1 MKLNKI
7 ILSAV
12 TALSFAGC
20 QSDMEFLTEKPK
32 DRITIENAFE
42 TSDQLLA
49 TIVSAYASF
58 ESFYF
63 AGGMGSDNFTYRQ
76 AGTDILDCKTSVTHY
91 SNFDQ
96 WTTTSGFV
104 KSIWDGYYRV
114 ISYANL
120 AISQLDNVSWSNEAD
135 KVRLEGEAHFLRGL
149 AHLRLAEY
157 YGAVPIIREFIQE
170 TKFDYVRDPRADVY
184 NFAIEEFK
192 LAYAALPES
201 TIAMGQAGRASK
213 YVAAHYLAEALVA
226 LGTETDDKACFTDA
240 EKYAKE
246 VIAKHPLMT
255 GRFGMRAPGATGSR
269 NGIPNEFLAGSA
281 YSDLFVSQNMTLTS
295 NTESMWVA
303 QAAPDYTTFSANG
316 NNGNRSIT
324 LSLTP
329 ALQDYAELQG
339 YPADLG
345 YGKPFSENV
354 PMEIGMYPYIHG
366 GQGWAQNT
374 ITWYAT
380 YEMWNAEN
388 NFGGTDDRYEEDV
401 TVRTKYMVTNQKHPL
416 YGQEVGW
423 EYIPRGMVNEA
434 SMFGALFY
442 KETPL
447 DRWDWDEVNDTYS
460 WFFPI
465 ARGTYYRSKYML
477 RSAETYLILA
487 EAQLRGGNSSSAL
500 ETLNTLRARANA
512 NPASNIDVQ
521 VVLDERGRELLLEE
535 DRWGTLLRCKPEEW
549 QSRIENYGTYTARG
563 TAAKFPDIRRWS
575 EYTKEIQ
582 FENWPIP
589 QTYIDL
595 NTGAEMAQNVGW

>member
-1 MKLNKI
+1 MKINKI

-12 TALSFAGC
+12 AALSFAGC

-32 DRITIENAFE
+32 DIITIENAFE
-42 TSDQLLA
+42 TSDQVLA
-49 TIVSAYASF
+49 TVVSGYAAF

-63 AGGMGSDNFTYRQ
+63 VQGMGSDNFTYRQ
-76 AGTDILDCKTSVTHY
+76 SGTDLLDCKSSNFHY
-91 SNFDQ
+91 SNFNQ
-96 WTTTSGFV
+96 WSTTSSFV
-104 KSIWDGYYRV
+104 KSIWDGYYKV

-120 AISQLDNVSWSNEAD
+120 TLAQLENVTWNNEND
-135 KVRLEGEAHFLRGL
+135 KKRVEGEAHFLRGL
-149 AHLRLAEY
+149 SHLRLAEY
-157 YGAVPIIREFIQE
+157 YGAVPIVREFVQE
-170 TKFDYVRDPRADVY
+170 SKFDYVRDARADVY

-201 TIAMGQAGRASK
+201 TVAMGESGRASK
-213 YVAAHYLAEALVA
+213 YAAAHYLAEALVA
-226 LGTETDDKACFTDA
+226 LGTETDDKACFTEA
-240 EKYAKE
+240 ERYAKE

-269 NGIPNEFLAGSA
+269 NGIDNAFPEGNAV
-281 YSDLFVSQNMTLTS
+281 SDLFVSQNMTLAS

-303 QAAPDYTTFSANG
+303 QSAQDYTTFSANG
-316 NNGNRSIT
+316 NRGNRSIT
-324 LSLTP
+324 LALTP
-329 ALQDYAELQG
+329 ALQDYTELIG
-339 YPADLG
+339 YPKDLG
-345 YGKPFSENV
+345 YGNPFAENV
-354 PMEIGMYPYIHG
+354 DPEYGMYPYIHG

-374 ITWYAT
+374 VSWFAT
-380 YEMWNAEN
+380 YQMWDADH
-388 NFGGTDDRYEEDV
+388 NFGGTDDRYKEDV
-401 TVRTKYMVTNQKHPL
+401 TVRTEYLVTNQKHPL

-423 EYIPRGMVNEA
+423 EYISRANVNEA

-442 KETPL
+442 KEIPL

-477 RSAETYLILA
+477 RSGETYLILA
-487 EAQLRGGNSSSAL
+487 EAQLRGGNTGAAL

-512 NPASNIDVQ
+512 NPATSIDMQ
-521 VVLDERGRELLLEE
+521 VILDERARELLFEE

-549 QSRIENYGTYTARG
+549 QQRIEKYGTYTARA
-563 TAAKFPDIRRWS
+563 TDVQFPDIRRWS
-575 EYTKEIQ
+575 EFTDKID
-582 FENWPIP
+582 FTNWPIP